1 MIKKITTKLLQITKN
16 LLQIYRKFYSNILTA
31 KKNPPFFAA
40 IFYYIL
46 TIHFTTFYYNITTSY
61 YPLLQIYYFTAFLL
75 QVTAESRHSVVVSES
90 QC

>member
-46 TIHFTTFYYNITTSY
+46 LHFTTFYYNITTSY
-61 YPLLQIYYFTAFLL
+61 YPLLQIYCFTAFLL
-75 QVTAESRHSVVVSES
+75 QVTAESRHSVYV
-90 QC
+90 

>member
-46 TIHFTTFYYNITTSY
+46 TTFYYI
-61 YPLLQIYYFTAFLL
+61 LLQYYY
-75 QVTAESRHSVVVSES
+75 E
-90 QC
+90 

>member
-46 TIHFTTFYYNITTSY
+46 TTFYYI
-61 YPLLQIYYFTAFLL
+61 LLQYYYELLSVTANLLLYCLFTAGYRWI
-75 QVTAESRHSVVVSES
+75 SP
-90 QC
+90 